1 MRTISISLTTDADG
15 NLTTYSATP
24 VNGQVI
30 GVFFNIGT
38 LTSGVVD
45 YTLTTEDTFQTI
57 DARTDLSGSLLV
69 PEVTLSGVSAVCYA
83 ERLKVV
89 ITGGGNKKT
98 GYLKV
103 VLQDE
108 YVLYP

>member
-1 MRTISISLTTDADG
+1 MRTISIPLTTDADG

-30 GVFFNIGT
+30 GVLFKIGT
-38 LTSGVVD
+38 LASGDVD
-45 YTLTTEDTFQTI
+45 YTLTTEDSFQTI
-57 DARTDLSGSLLV
+57 DARTNLPSSLLV
-69 PEVTLSGVSAVCYA
+69 VELSLSGLSAVCFA

-108 YVLYP
+108 YVLYS